1 MGIFNSVI
9 LKLLFLKMGFWL
21 LCFFILKLILKNIS
35 NSLYKGIGGYFEII
49 LPLNPQLDPPNPKKT
64 ALKNYRL
71 IKIKLF
77 YY

>member
-1 MGIFNSVI
+1 MLLKNVRILNFFYYAMGIFNSVI

-49 LPLNPQLDPPNPKKT
+49 LPLQPP
-64 ALKNYRL
+64 
-71 IKIKLF
+71 
-77 YY
+77 

>member
-1 MGIFNSVI
+1 MGIFGSVI
-9 LKLLFLKMGFWL
+9 LKLFENGLFL
-21 LCFFILKLILKNIS
+21 LCFVVLKLLLKNIS
-35 NSLYKGIGGYFEII
+35 NSFYKGIGGYFEII